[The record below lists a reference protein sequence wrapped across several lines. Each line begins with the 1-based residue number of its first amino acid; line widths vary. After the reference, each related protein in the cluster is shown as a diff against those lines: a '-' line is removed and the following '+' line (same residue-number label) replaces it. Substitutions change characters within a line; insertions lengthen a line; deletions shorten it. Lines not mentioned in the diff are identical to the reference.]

1 MKTDKQQAAA
11 AAAFAERWKGRGY
24 EKGDSQVFWT
34 ELLTEVFGVENP
46 STIIRYEEQVKVDN
60 TNFIDG
66 HIPSTKVLIEQKSI
80 DKDLRKGIKQSD
92 GSLLNPFQQAKRYA
106 AELPDELTMPVELR
120 RAHQDNDRAVMA
132 AYGFPIKTMTESQC
146 VAELFKLYQEL
157 TK

>member
-1 MKTDKQQAAA
+1 MKTERQQAAA
-11 AAAFAERWKGRGY
+11 AAAFAQRWKGRGY

-92 GSLLNPFQQAKRYA
+92 GSL
-106 AELPDELTMPVELR
+106 TMPVELR
-120 RAHQDNDRAVMA
+120 KAHQDNDRAVMA

-146 VAELFKLYQEL
+146 VAELFKLYQKL